1 MEELSEKE
9 QLDVMRAWWKE
20 NGRFV
25 IGGVVLGVAIL
36 VGWNQWRGGIVEK
49 ETAASA
55 LYEDIM
61 AATADGN
68 LDAASSAAT
77 ELFESY
83 ADTAYAGQSRLA
95 MARLYMDKGRDQ
107 DAADVLRVLVES
119 GGDSEVQLV
128 GRLRL
133 ARILLYQDKADEVVE
148 LLQDQGEHAFAAR
161 YSEVLGDAYTALGQY
176 AQAEAAYTAALVDDP
191 AIRTVDSGL
200 VQLKLNDLPAT
211 PELATESAAATEE
224 FEAVEVPQ
232 PATEEES
239 TDENNDEAEGENGDE
254 AEQ

>member
-9 QLDVMRAWWKE
+9 QLDAMRAWWKE

-36 VGWNQWRGGIVEK
+36 VGWNQWRGGIAEK

-68 LDAASSAAT
+68 LDAAGSAAT
-77 ELFESY
+77 EIFESY
-83 ADTAYAGQSRLA
+83 ADTPYAGQSRLA

-133 ARILLYQDKADEVVE
+133 ARILLYQDKAEEVVE
-148 LLQDQGEHAFAAR
+148 LLQGQGEHAFAAR
-161 YSEVLGDAYTALGQY
+161 YSEVLGDAYTALGSY

-191 AIRTVDSGL
+191 AIRTVDTGL

-211 PELATESAAATEE
+211 TELAADAGAATDET
-224 FEAVEVPQ
+224 EVVQ
-232 PATEEES
+232 PVPEEES
-239 TDENNDEAEGENGDE
+239 TDESSTEQESENGDE
-254 AEQ
+254 AAQ